1 MKYKAQYVTDR
12 DATPFYPHSHANVIV
27 YKDDGDTV
35 AEALDKVNNMLHDG
49 DAITITE
56 ENISVNYDEDLQIN
70 EGNKLSLNYE
80 TENLTF
86 ESFSRVKPED
96 LVIKKEER

>member
-12 DATPFYPHSHANVIV
+12 DATPFAHLRHADVIV

-35 AEALDKVNNMLHDG
+35 AEALDKVNNMLQDG

-56 ENISVNYDEDLQIN
+56 ENISVNYDEDFQIN

-80 TENLTF
+80 TEDLTF

-96 LVIKKEER
+96 LVIKKEEG

>member
-12 DATPFYPHSHANVIV
+12 DATPFYPHSHADVIV

-35 AEALDKVNNMLHDG
+35 AEALNRVNNILQDG

-56 ENISVNYDEDLQIN
+56 ENISVNYDEDFQIN

-80 TENLTF
+80 TEDLTF

-96 LVIKKEER
+96 LVIKKEEG

>member
-1 MKYKAQYVTDR
+1 MKSKAQYVTDR
-12 DATPFYPHSHANVIV
+12 APHPFYPHSHADVIA

-35 AEALDKVNNMLHDG
+35 AEALDKVNNMLQDG

-56 ENISVNYDEDLQIN
+56 ENISVNYDEDFQIN

-80 TENLTF
+80 TEDLTF
-86 ESFSRVKPED
+86 ESFSQVKPED
-96 LVIKKEER
+96 LVIKKEEG